1 MEPFPFLA
9 GTAGALVGGLQ
20 NIGSGAMA
28 WFSALLPQ
36 TGQFSLGML
45 MTAMG
50 VMILFCWLPLSHKF
64 QQHGEAV

>member
-1 MEPFPFLA
+1 
-9 GTAGALVGGLQ
+9 
-20 NIGSGAMA
+20 MA

-50 VMILFCWLPLSHKF
+50 VMILFCWLPLAHKF
-64 QQHGEAV
+64 QQHGETA